1 MTPELP
7 KLHICHPLTTHF
19 NRDGWTLHMH
29 QGGNVSFQS
38 GPTTGLTYSLEE
50 GLRAWAMSAVA
61 AEREA
66 CAALVEYI
74 AAEAKKSM
82 TPAQILLSRDEPKAV
97 ADALTAI
104 AAAIRN
110 RGKS

>member
-1 MTPELP
+1 MTEAPERIKAWVWDLP
-7 KLHICHPLTTHF
+7 YPSKHNGRPEWSSIMFPAEQKAT
-19 NRDGWTLHMH
+19 D
-29 QGGNVSFQS
+29 
-38 GPTTGLTYSLEE
+38 YI
-50 GLRAWAMSAVA
+50 RADIAAAMVA

-66 CAALVEYI
+66 CAALVEHI
-74 AAEAKKSM
+74 VAEAKKSM

-110 RGKS
+110 RGKL